1 MKHLNGNWIKTRT
14 CQNQQHSCMLNKRH
28 KYKELISNNVLSGKL
43 HDECMLDQA
52 VLPW

>member
-1 MKHLNGNWIKTRT
+1 MEIEYKQKLDKINNIPV
-14 CQNQQHSCMLNKRH
+14 CLNKN